1 MKRRNMI
8 LVLVLGVVVLAAL
21 ALSLSGWSPITL
33 AGMVLNTFRTANS
46 PAGTLVVELR
56 ESSPVTAIGTT
67 GAADMSS
74 RSNAEPFDGGSW
86 PSYNRTLTSQRYSP
100 LNQIN
105 TQTVSGLKVRP
116 TSNKITHFVDSR
128 AHLG

>member
-67 GAADMSS
+67 GAGDTSS
-74 RSNAEPFDGGSW
+74 RSNPEPFDGGGW
-86 PSYNRTLTSQRYSP
+86 PRHNRTPTPQRAAP
-100 LNQIN
+100 
-105 TQTVSGLKVRP
+105 P
-116 TSNKITHFVDSR
+116 
-128 AHLG
+128 